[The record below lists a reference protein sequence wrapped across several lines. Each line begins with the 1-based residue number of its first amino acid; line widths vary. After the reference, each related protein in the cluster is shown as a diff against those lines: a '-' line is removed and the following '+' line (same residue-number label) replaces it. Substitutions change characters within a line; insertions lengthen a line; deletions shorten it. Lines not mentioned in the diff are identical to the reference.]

1 MDKLKQTQLQ
11 TRQLRLLPQPSKNAK
26 NGQRRNMVP
35 VVIMAQVDMVA
46 QVAVAQVAVA
56 KVAVAVAQVAAV
68 EAEAVVEAE
77 EEAEAHLVLDASQL
91 ERIGKDT

>member
-35 VVIMAQVDMVA
+35 VVMMA

-56 KVAVAVAQVAAV
+56 Q
-68 EAEAVVEAE
+68 EAVVEE
-77 EEAEAHLVLDASQL
+77 ETEAVVEKEAEAHLVLDASQL